1 MATSTSNR
9 PTIIDYTTPASEKSV
24 YFDAPIMHIFSKKKE
39 APDAANVE
47 GGDLGDAAGFVAP
60 SPKRDS
66 KIRST
71 TSLKDLQPPESVDED
86 TRSASAAVPGH
97 LPAPAPSFPEPTPAP
112 ASAPTFAPMATSS
125 LLDAERGEHEDVVP
139 PPAPATPQQP
149 TSRFIEDPAMASTP
163 QSHKRAGSL
172 RSTDFATLSPSM
184 GSPTTNS
191 HLKKAG
197 SKLHKNPRREGSV
210 STATATDPDSGYD
223 SPSPRNRLSSLRK
236 DDMDIIA
243 PVPVVWT
250 EGARR
255 VPEAEEDG
263 PHERIRGQ
271 EYIPRSRS
279 AMSQSTARAAGADVR
294 RSQSMRSYHTTGSMR
309 RDYDEGSMHT
319 TPSGRRT
326 PGRRR
331 SFTSGSFA
339 NGAGTIGPNARADE
353 EETRLF
359 RARSVHAEAG
369 LTKKERSRLG
379 KAESKLSFFCKAAK
393 S

>member
-1 MATSTSNR
+1 M
-9 PTIIDYTTPASEKSV
+9 
-24 YFDAPIMHIFSKKKE
+24 
-39 APDAANVE
+39 
-47 GGDLGDAAGFVAP
+47 GDAAGFIAP
-60 SPKRDS
+60 SPRRDS

-71 TSLKDLQPPESVDED
+71 TSLKDLQPPETADED

-125 LLDAERGEHEDVVP
+125 LLDAERGEHEDVAP
-139 PPAPATPQQP
+139 PPAPAPQQP
-149 TSRFIEDPAMASTP
+149 TSRFIEDPAMAYT
-163 QSHKRAGSL
+163 QSHKHAGSL
-172 RSTDFATLSPSM
+172 RSTDFATLSPTM
-184 GSPTTNS
+184 GSPTTN
-191 HLKKAG
+191 LKKSS

-223 SPSPRNRLSSLRK
+223 SPSPRKRFSSLRK
-236 DDMDIIA
+236 DDTDIIA

-250 EGARR
+250 EGAHRE
-255 VPEAEEDG
+255 PEAEEDG

-294 RSQSMRSYHTTGSMR
+294 RSQSMRSYHTTGSLR

-353 EETRLF
+353 EETKLF

-379 KAESKLSFFCKAAK
+379 KAESELSTFRHMVAE